1 MTAKRLSR
9 TLQAPFPDLKL
20 IKNNGNYCIFL
31 KYVVNLRCN
40 SNMVIGSWW
49 HFSFI
54 IISIWTISMYQVYC
68 DVAQD

>member
-20 IKNNGNYCIFL
+20 IIFSHNYCIFL

-40 SNMVIGSWW
+40 SNMVIGS
-49 HFSFI
+49 
-54 IISIWTISMYQVYC
+54 
-68 DVAQD
+68 